1 MAPCIMISR
10 WPVDRT
16 AGWLGAAFLIT
27 LLASEAALSLPDEQ
41 SPAATVAAF
50 YAQHRSVIIGLQV
63 VGFGSCALLALFAL
77 RLRKVDRG
85 AAVAGVVLSAAA
97 LAPGLI
103 TVALAIAADPQ
114 NPSTADT
121 LNHLEPRGDDLLFL
135 GITVFAGVIAVRVGR
150 SPLWVG
156 IVAAVVALTCVLRL
170 AFEILG
176 RPRGLLDSLAPIT
189 FLVLVAALVFLRF
202 RGYPRSR
209 SFAAVD
215 AEL

>member
-1 MAPCIMISR
+1 MISR

-27 LLASEAALSLPDEQ
+27 LLGSEAALSLPDEQ
-41 SPAATVAAF
+41 AAAATVATF
-50 YAQHRSVIIGLQV
+50 YTDHRSVIIVLQV
-63 VGFGSCALLALFAL
+63 VGFVSCALLALFAL
-77 RLRKVDRG
+77 RLHQIDRG
-85 AAVAGVVLSAAA
+85 VAVAGVILAVAA

-121 LNHLEPRGDDLLFL
+121 LNRLEPRGDDLLFI
-135 GITVFAGVIAVRVGR
+135 GIALFAVVVAVRLGR

-170 AFEILG
+170 ALEVLG
-176 RPRGLLDSLAPIT
+176 RPRGFLDSLAPIT
-189 FLVLVAALVFLRF
+189 FLVLVAALVWLRF
-202 RGYPRSR
+202 RGYPRSSTVEAR
-209 SFAAVD
+209 S
-215 AEL
+215 